1 MSRDILGLIVSF
13 GFVFLVIGLSKPLE
27 RIGKETSRKF
37 VHIAVSHWWIIAM
50 VFFDSPQWAVVA
62 PAAFVVLNFLSYRFD
77 LFSSMERHEGRGDLG
92 TVYYAISLVVL
103 SLLTFR
109 PGAAPYIG
117 AIGILIMGW
126 GDGFAAIV
134 GKRYGTRKVTLFG
147 ATRTLQGSLT
157 MFVVSFLVCFVI
169 LSIYDPER
177 ALLASLT
184 VAAGATLAEALTP
197 LGFDNLTVPLLSSAI
212 YTFLFFQGSR

>member
-50 VFFDSPQWAVVA
+50 IFFDSPQWAVVA

-92 TVYYAISLVVL
+92 TVYYAISLVIL

-109 PGAAPYIG
+109 EGSAPYVG

-126 GDGFAAIV
+126 GDGLAAVV
-134 GKRYGTRKVTLFG
+134 GKRWGTRPLTIFG
-147 ATRTLQGSLT
+147 AKRSWQGSLT
-157 MFVVSFLVCFVI
+157 MFVVSFVVCFVI
-169 LSIYDPER
+169 LSIHDPAR
-177 ALLASLT
+177 AVVASLV
-184 VAAGATLAEALTP
+184 VAAGATLAEAVTP
-197 LGFDNLTVPLLSSAI
+197 LGFDNLTVPLASSAL
-212 YTFLFFQGSR
+212 YAFLFFPGSP